1 MRYIYS
7 ALGFCLFLAVLG
19 LTLKNTQPVTLF
31 YYFGFRWDAPLVL
44 VLLIAFCVGAMAGI
58 VASLSLA
65 ITQRRRLQA
74 LQRELKTLRA
84 NAD

>member
-1 MRYIYS
+1 MRYIYA
-7 ALGFCLFLAVLG
+7 ALGLCLFLAVLG
-19 LTLKNTQPVTLF
+19 LTLKNTQPVTLY

-44 VLLIAFCVGAMAGI
+44 VLLIAFCAGALAGI
-58 VASLSLA
+58 IASLSIA
-65 ITQRRRLQA
+65 ITQRRRRQA